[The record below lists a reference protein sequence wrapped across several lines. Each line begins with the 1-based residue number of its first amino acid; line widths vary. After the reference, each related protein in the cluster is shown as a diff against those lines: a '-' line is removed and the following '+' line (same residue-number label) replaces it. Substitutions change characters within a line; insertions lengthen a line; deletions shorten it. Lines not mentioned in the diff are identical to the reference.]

1 MRVRISQI
9 IPVPLFL
16 TAFSV
21 RLYSLLHFGGMLSV
35 LGYDDGVYYSAAN
48 GLIHGQLPYRDYIL
62 VHPPGILI
70 LLSPFALL
78 GRIVGDS
85 TGLIAAR
92 LAFMILGSITT
103 VFIYLIA
110 RKLSLYA
117 GLVAGFTYALWYP
130 AIIVE
135 RTSYLEAIGLFSIA
149 VALFMIQKSDF
160 SRRNYI
166 VAGALLGLSTA
177 TKLWFAIPVIVIGVW
192 LLIQRRIKEAIIIYF
207 TSFVTFLTVVS
218 FFWIKA
224 GSKFIHLILF
234 AQLNRSSATSN
245 LASRISRIF
254 NLETFSTSIFTSND
268 KYLIFASIFIC
279 IILLARIIL
288 EHRIVS
294 LWLLLF
300 LAQIAILLK
309 TPTFFQA
316 YPSYI
321 APTFAL
327 LIGALTFLIQKFFH
341 GFRAARGVVSV
352 AITISIFSFC
362 WHGIYLAN
370 RGEITPINF
379 LRDVTTSQRCVAAD
393 SPIILAISNSLTS
406 DFANKCQVIFDVNG
420 TIYGVEEPAGSKLL
434 TATERR
440 KRSLQYQNDL
450 IRYFEKSDIFILNR
464 ISADGLAKKSLIQI
478 ERKKFIEQRN
488 GFVAYIQKSSEKWNK
503 SGPALS
509 K

>member
-149 VALFMIQKSDF
+149 VALFMIQKSGF

-207 TSFVTFLTVVS
+207 TSFLTFLTVIS

-245 LASRISRIF
+245 LASRLSRIF

-268 KYLIFASIFIC
+268 KYLIFASIFMC
-279 IILLARIIL
+279 IILLLIL
-288 EHRIVS
+288 S
-294 LWLLLF
+294 M
-300 LAQIAILLK
+300 
-309 TPTFFQA
+309 
-316 YPSYI
+316 S
-321 APTFAL
+321 
-327 LIGALTFLIQKFFH
+327 
-341 GFRAARGVVSV
+341 
-352 AITISIFSFC
+352 
-362 WHGIYLAN
+362 
-370 RGEITPINF
+370 
-379 LRDVTTSQRCVAAD
+379 
-393 SPIILAISNSLTS
+393 
-406 DFANKCQVIFDVNG
+406 
-420 TIYGVEEPAGSKLL
+420 
-434 TATERR
+434 
-440 KRSLQYQNDL
+440 
-450 IRYFEKSDIFILNR
+450 
-464 ISADGLAKKSLIQI
+464 
-478 ERKKFIEQRN
+478 
-488 GFVAYIQKSSEKWNK
+488 
-503 SGPALS
+503 
-509 K
+509 